1 MSHILLIKS
10 DTRRIRIRLM
20 RQEISILLVYM
31 HNYMRKNICEYAQGS
46 HLTLSID
53 VP

>member
-31 HNYMRKNICEYAQGS
+31 HNYMRKNIREYAQGRNQA
-46 HLTLSID
+46 LSTD